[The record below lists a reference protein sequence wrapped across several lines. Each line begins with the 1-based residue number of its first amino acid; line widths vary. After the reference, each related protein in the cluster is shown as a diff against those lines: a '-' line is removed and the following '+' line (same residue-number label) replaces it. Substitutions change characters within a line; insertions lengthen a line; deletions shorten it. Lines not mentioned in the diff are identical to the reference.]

1 MERLKQ
7 IDQQISALEE
17 KLSAVKGRET
27 EVYTRIVGYY
37 RAVKNWNKG
46 KREEYNHRICFTS
59 LEHSARE
66 TGVSAAASASESSKI
81 IEFRQEEQESRE
93 NAAGFQYFYRK
104 TCPNCPAVKR
114 FIDKLEV
121 AGDFIDADSPEG
133 VATARENNVFSV
145 PTVIF
150 RNSQGKEIFR
160 AKTVQEIKEHLP
172 SALVCA
178 V

>member
-7 IDQQISALEE
+7 IDQQIKTLEE
-17 KLSAVKGRET
+17 GLSAVKGRET

-59 LEHSARE
+59 LEHKGQAKKE
-66 TGVSAAASASESSKI
+66 EQGAVIDSSKVI
-81 IEFRQEEQESRE
+81 SFEKENRESIS
-93 NAAGFQYFYRK
+93 GYSYFYRK
-104 TCPNCPAVKR
+104 TCPNCPSVKKY
-114 FIDKLEV
+114 IDKLEM
-121 AGDFIDADSPEG
+121 AGEFIDVDTPEG
-133 VATARENNVFSV
+133 IISAKELQVLTV

-150 RNSQGKEIFR
+150 SNKQGKEVIR
-160 AKTVQEIKEHLP
+160 ARNVQEIKDSLP
-172 SALVCA
+172 SVLVA